1 MATLALWCTAQADTG
16 KFAGFVTA
24 SKVLEISMTASM
36 DSTLSTAPSAAATA
50 TTAQLRAAGLRP
62 TRQRV
67 ALAAILFDGQD
78 RHVSAE
84 WLYDVAK
91 QSGADVSLATVYNT
105 LHQFTAAGLLRE
117 ITVDS
122 TRTYFDTNIGDHHHM
137 FLEHEDKVIDVPSNA
152 VSVNRLPDI
161 PDGMELVSVDVLVRV
176 RPKSD

>member
-1 MATLALWCTAQADTG
+1 MAFRAVLRRRHVSKTG
-16 KFAGFVTA
+16 ITMAA
-24 SKVLEISMTASM
+24 PM
-36 DSTLSTAPSAAATA
+36 DSAPQTEPTQSVSASTAK
-50 TTAQLRAAGLRP
+50 LRAAGLRP
-62 TRQRV
+62 TRQRL
-67 ALAAILFDGQD
+67 ALASILFDGQY

-122 TRTYFDTNIGDHHHM
+122 SRTYFDTNIGDHHHM

-161 PDGMELVSVDVLVRV
+161 PDGMELVGVDVIVRV
-176 RPKSD
+176 RPKA

>member
-1 MATLALWCTAQADTG
+1 MD
-16 KFAGFVTA
+16 
-24 SKVLEISMTASM
+24 SM
-36 DSTLSTAPSAAATA
+36 DTTSVSASDAAATGPCRA
-50 TTAQLRAAGLRP
+50 KLRSAGLRP
-62 TRQRV
+62 TRQRL

-91 QSGADVSLATVYNT
+91 RSGADVSLATVYNT

-137 FLEHEDKVIDVPSNA
+137 FLEHEDKVIDVPSSS
-152 VSVNRLPDI
+152 VSVNRLPEI
-161 PDGMELVSVDVLVRV
+161 PEGMELVSVDVLVRV
-176 RPKSD
+176 RPKASGTA

>member
-1 MATLALWCTAQADTG
+1 
-16 KFAGFVTA
+16 
-24 SKVLEISMTASM
+24 MTAPM
-36 DSTLSTAPSAAATA
+36 DSTLSVVPNAASTA

-161 PDGMELVSVDVLVRV
+161 PEGMELVSVDVLVRV
-176 RPKSD
+176 RLKAD